1 MRGVE
6 ISEEEAVEKLLRVI
20 ASKHARKAAANPPDM
35 NDPDAVLR
43 WLEAAAK
50 AAEEEFDR
58 LMGVMPPAT
67 ETRRRKVHE
76 LMEA

>member
-20 ASKHARKAAANPPDM
+20 ASKHARKAAASPPDM

-43 WLEAAAK
+43 WLEAAAR

-67 ETRRRKVHE
+67 ETRRRHVQE